1 MTANK
6 IQDELIDALIT
17 LWKDTPQPHYSS
29 SIAVKKKYHAA
40 ANKMQ
45 DAIENALVANLGG

>member
-45 DAIENALVANLGG
+45 DAIENALAANLGG